1 MMLFPVGVRVF
12 TQEALYPLDNFRN
25 WIERNVLLRA
35 GAIFKRAGYASRI
48 RQLESHVAALRLE
61 TMEIPRLE
69 EENERLRKLLDFPIP
84 ERRRWLPAPI
94 LERGGAS
101 EVWQSIHV
109 GRGSIHGVEVGT
121 PAAAP
126 DGVVGRVIE
135 VSPHTC
141 EIMLITDPNSRIPV
155 ELAIAG
161 GTNSV
166 GTIRGILSGKG
177 VKSGAE
183 DSTLDLLYVVE
194 PLRLQYL
201 ERDFAPPPRTRVET
215 SGLGRAFPK
224 GLTIGWMLES
234 SLDENG
240 LSRKADVMP
249 AVDFAG
255 LSEVFLLCPVKGG
268 ANE

>member
-1 MMLFPVGVRVF
+1 MLLPTGVRVF
-12 TQEALYPLDNFRN
+12 AQESLYPLDNFKN
-25 WIERNVLLRA
+25 WVSKSIILRVS
-35 GAIFKRAGYASRI
+35 AIFKRSDYAVRI
-48 RQLESHVAALRLE
+48 RRLESHVAALRLE
-61 TMEIPRLE
+61 AMEIPRLE
-69 EENERLRKLLDFPIP
+69 EENARLRKLLDFPVA

-101 EVWQSIHV
+101 EVWQSIRV
-109 GRGSIHGVEVGT
+109 GRGSLHGVEIGT
-121 PAAAP
+121 PAASP

-161 GTNSV
+161 GSNSV
-166 GTIRGILSGKG
+166 GTVRGILSGRG
-177 VKSGAE
+177 VKSGA
-183 DSTLDLLYVVE
+183 DDRSLDLLYVVE

-201 ERDFAPPPRTRVET
+201 GRDFAPPPRTRVET

-224 GLTIGWMLES
+224 GLTIGWLLES

-240 LSRKADVMP
+240 LSRKADVVP

-255 LSEVFLLCPVKGG
+255 LSEVFLLCPERKG
-268 ANE
+268 ER